1 MKRNHFFILLI
12 GLFLCLCAG
21 NMVYIKTLKVKEQT
35 ISAIAGYT
43 IFIDP
48 GHGGKDN
55 GTSFNDVLEDEIN
68 LNIATKL
75 FESLIDLGAKALIA
89 RTGDYDLS
97 DVYAKN
103 HKVQDL
109 NKRIQYMHENKVD
122 LFVSI
127 HLNSYPNEAVSGA
140 QVFFKNHLKESEE
153 FAISMQNDL
162 NQLNKKDKKPK
173 MGDYY
178 ILNNSKKI
186 NGIIVEC
193 GFLSNTQERNKLTT
207 ETYQNK
213 IANLIQQGMIE
224 YLSTKNRI

>member
-1 MKRNHFFILLI
+1 
-12 GLFLCLCAG
+12 
-21 NMVYIKTLKVKEQT
+21 
-35 ISAIAGYT
+35 
-43 IFIDP
+43 
-48 GHGGKDN
+48 
-55 GTSFNDVLEDEIN
+55 
-68 LNIATKL
+68 
-75 FESLIDLGAKALIA
+75 
-89 RTGDYDLS
+89 
-97 DVYAKN
+97 
-103 HKVQDL
+103 
-109 NKRIQYMHENKVD
+109 MHENKVD

-153 FAISMQNDL
+153 FAISMQNVL